1 MTANAGTRVIARAPG
16 RVNLIGEH
24 TDYNGGFVL
33 PMAIHLGVTAEVTM
47 RDDESLVVTSEQ
59 VPGATWGLDDID
71 ELVPGACNGWVAY
84 VAGVVWALRR
94 HVCASGLE
102 VPGVARG
109 LSIAVSGD
117 VPLGAGLSSSAALEC
132 SVAMAVNHLWQLNLP
147 RRTLATVAQAAEN
160 DFVGVPTG
168 SMDQVASMLGREGSA
183 LFFDVLA
190 DEVAEVPLGLD
201 DAGLALLVID
211 TRAAHSLVDGS
222 YSARRQDCERAAEIL
237 GVGFLREAE
246 SCESVLPT
254 LAAAGA
260 GAVLVRRARHVI
272 TENQR
277 VIDGVDALRRNEFS
291 TFGRL
296 MVESHASLRDDFE
309 VSCLELDCAV
319 EGALTAG
326 ALGARMTGGGFGGSA
341 IALLPHSVVDE
352 VRATVSA
359 DFAANGFGVPHFL
372 LVRPSAGARVV

>member
-1 MTANAGTRVIARAPG
+1 MTVNPGTRVIACAPG

-47 RDDESLVVTSEQ
+47 RDDDRLVISSRQ
-59 VPGATWGLDDID
+59 VPGATWELTAID
-71 ELVPGACNGWVAY
+71 ELVPSACDGWVAY
-84 VAGVVWALRR
+84 IAGVVWALSR
-94 HVCASGLE
+94 HAAGAGLE
-102 VPGVARG
+102 VPGEARG
-109 LSIAVSGD
+109 LSIVVSGD

-132 SVAMAVNHLWQLNLP
+132 SVAMALNHLWQLDLP
-147 RRTLATVAQAAEN
+147 RRTLATVAQTAEN

-190 DEVAEVPLGLD
+190 DDVAEVPLRLD

-211 TRAAHSLVDGS
+211 TRAAHALVDGG
-222 YSARRQDCERAAEIL
+222 YAARRQDCERAAEIL

-246 SCESVLPT
+246 SCEVALPA

-260 GAVLVRRARHVI
+260 GAVLIRRARHVI

-277 VIDGVDALRRNEFS
+277 VVDGVEALQRNDFS
-291 TFGRL
+291 AFGRL

-309 VSCLELDCAV
+309 VSCPELDCAV

-341 IALLPHSVVDE
+341 IALVPRSVVDD
-352 VRATVSA
+352 VCATVSA
-359 DFAANGFGVPHFL
+359 DFTANGFGEPHFL
-372 LVRPSAGARVV
+372 LVRPSAGARVM